1 MKNLFE
7 ANNQNALREHD
18 CETSISLCLSKGII
32 LNLKYNFVVLSVGVI
47 VIEVFKSTV
56 QVSGKYLHSHIS
68 EEKKYITIYK
78 VCVII
83 NK

>member
-7 ANNQNALREHD
+7 ANNQKALRKHD
-18 CETSISLCLSKGII
+18 CEISILLCLSKVII
-32 LNLKYNFVVLSVGVI
+32 QHLKYNYVVFSVRVI
-47 VIEVFKSTV
+47 MIEVFKSTV
-56 QVSGKYLHSHIS
+56 QVSGEYLHSHIR
-68 EEKKYITIYK
+68 EEKSYITIYK